1 MKILVLIGILAGI
14 LLCVSPEIIK
24 YFFAPKA
31 PQILNPDTFW
41 KVNGSYASDDKTY
54 ELFYPPLPCLVGS
67 KINK

>member
-1 MKILVLIGILAGI
+1 MKTFLILLALTILATI
-14 LLCVSPEIIK
+14 YLFKDFSRPT
-24 YFFAPKA
+24 F
-31 PQILNPDTFW
+31 QILEPDTFW